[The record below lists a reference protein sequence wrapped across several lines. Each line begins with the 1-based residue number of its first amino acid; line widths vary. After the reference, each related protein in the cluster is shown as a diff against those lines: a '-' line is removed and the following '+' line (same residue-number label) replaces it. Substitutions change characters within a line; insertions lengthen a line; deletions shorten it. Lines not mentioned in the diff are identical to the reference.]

1 MRVRKRWRRTCIG
14 EVSCISHPVGR
25 GAGATAS
32 PETMAHLSSV
42 GKNLRANSV
51 LCEARGLFGSP

>member
-14 EVSCISHPVGR
+14 EEDGDRSIGG

-32 PETMAHLSSV
+32 PRWHTFQA
-42 GKNLRANSV
+42 
-51 LCEARGLFGSP
+51 